1 MTRVFS
7 RIDGLLGGHILGF
20 IKQRKGDS
28 VDRYDKS
35 HAVLENA

>member
-7 RIDGLLGGHILGF
+7 RIDGLLGGQILGF
-20 IKQRKGDS
+20 IDHREGDS